1 MYVYIQSL
9 ILYVVYTG
17 AQVADFGTPGVK
29 DHCFFIKEIDDVRK
43 LKNGILNTF
52 ELASLPTT
60 TVEQL
65 QSLLTFVVVG
75 GGPTGVE
82 FLGTYAIM

>member
-1 MYVYIQSL
+1 M
-9 ILYVVYTG
+9 
-17 AQVADFGTPGVK
+17 ADFGTPGVK

-82 FLGTYAIM
+82 FLGTSYDSAYVCVMYI